1 MFRRM
6 AIKSVT
12 ALCLGMAVFAGRA
25 QAQQPLGYVV
35 TQVEV
40 EPGAA
45 GQFETFIRNYKSAA
59 EAIDW
64 PTGWTASQV
73 AVGNTSSYTFVSP
86 FTSHSELS
94 VPAAALLSQA
104 HPADEVAEI
113 VQDLRESVKSLVT
126 GTYYFRE
133 DLSNPLPQAMN
144 NPEVFLAIGVNIEP
158 GTNLD
163 FEYWIQRV
171 ADASDSNFWNGLIKG
186 YGEGFNYVF
195 RTPTTWAALDQAL
208 TPPQQRVHDQYG
220 RIAGTAITDLAAGS
234 VVEAVYNLAVNRP
247 ELSYTP

>member
-1 MFRRM
+1 MFRRI
-6 AIKSVT
+6 ALKSAT
-12 ALCLGMAVFAGRA
+12 ALCFGMAVLAGSV

-45 GQFETFIRNYKSAA
+45 GQFETFVRNYKAAA

-64 PTGWTASQV
+64 PTAWTASQI
-73 AVGNTSSYTFVSP
+73 AVGNTNSYTFVSA
-86 FTSHSELS
+86 FTSHSQLS
-94 VPAAALLSQA
+94 VPSAALLSQA
-104 HPADEVAEI
+104 HSADEVVEI

-126 GTYYFRE
+126 GTYYLRE
-133 DLSNPLPQAMN
+133 DLSNPFPQAMS
-144 NPEVFLAIGVNIEP
+144 NPEVFVTIGVNIEP

-171 ADASDSNFWNGLIKG
+171 ADASDSNFWNGLVKG

-195 RTPTTWAALDQAL
+195 RTPTSWAALDQAP
-208 TPPQQRVHDQYG
+208 TSPQQRVLDQYG
-220 RIAGTAITDLAAGS
+220 PIAGTAITDLAAGS
-234 VVEAVYNLAVNRP
+234 AVEAVYNLVVNRP